1 MFLKSKTLVL
11 SLILIISFFLIFF
24 NHNFFYYKAKKVFHH
39 LPGYL
44 KSAILLTV
52 NKKSFQNI
60 DNDYNIPFLPET
72 QLVNFNYAVKDI
84 SFDDGL
90 FDYRRLY
97 TYHIDILK
105 EYIIITTRQGNF
117 YKVDIEQ
124 IFKKKKKIKKTKFK
138 TNIKIEEIRDSLI
151 FDNNLFVSVSRS
163 IDDCK
168 KLTIYRSKIKI
179 DSNNLNFNIFKEFDE
194 CASSIGAGR
203 MQPLT
208 FETNKGI
215 LISTGGSGLGKDK
228 DKAVDYA
235 QDDNSIFGKTI
246 FIDFENNEH
255 FVYSKGHRNVQGLFV
270 KDNKVFA
277 TEHGPRGG
285 DEFNEIIFGKNYG
298 WPISSYGEPYDVN
311 SPKYKRSHSK
321 YGFKEPIYSFTPAIG
336 ISELYPIP
344 DDFDENWENSI
355 LVTSLNGKKI
365 NRMQFQSNEYK
376 NIVYVEPI
384 YIGQRIRD
392 IKYLKDKKTF
402 LLALETYG
410 ELGILTKID

>member
-1 MFLKSKTLVL
+1 
-11 SLILIISFFLIFF
+11 
-24 NHNFFYYKAKKVFHH
+24 
-39 LPGYL
+39 
-44 KSAILLTV
+44 
-52 NKKSFQNI
+52 
-60 DNDYNIPFLPET
+60 
-72 QLVNFNYAVKDI
+72 
-84 SFDDGL
+84 
-90 FDYRRLY
+90 
-97 TYHIDILK
+97 
-105 EYIIITTRQGNF
+105 
-117 YKVDIEQ
+117 
-124 IFKKKKKIKKTKFK
+124 
-138 TNIKIEEIRDSLI
+138 
-151 FDNNLFVSVSRS
+151 
-163 IDDCK
+163 
-168 KLTIYRSKIKI
+168 
-179 DSNNLNFNIFKEFDE
+179 
-194 CASSIGAGR
+194 

-215 LISTGGSGLGKDK
+215 LISTGGSGLGK